1 MSKPPR
7 DHPAL
12 TIADYPLAEKRP
24 ELVRSASGK
33 ELGAL
38 NLAAAEAGQ
47 VTMADLRITATALQ
61 QQAAIARAADRV
73 TLAQNFD
80 RAAELVGI
88 PQDIL
93 LQVYELLRPG
103 RAKDKGALLAAAEML
118 RRDHKATLMADFVAE
133 AAAVYERRG
142 LFTRRF

>member
-1 MSKPPR
+1 MSKQPTDR
-7 DHPAL
+7 PAL

-24 ELVRSASGK
+24 ELVRTASGK
-33 ELGAL
+33 ELSAVSL
-38 NLAAAEAGQ
+38 EAVEAGQ

-61 QQAAIARAADRV
+61 QQAAIARAANRA
-73 TLAQNFD
+73 TLAQNFQ
-80 RAAELVGI
+80 RAAELVDI

-103 RAKDKGALLAAAEML
+103 RAKDKSALLAAAEML
-118 RRDHKATLMADFVAE
+118 RHNYNAMLIADFVAE